1 MMDVVFG
8 LEALEQFYG
17 DAPNARL
24 APVPPAMRITLLYL
38 WNVGESAERGRQ
50 LQL

>member
-17 DAPNARL
+17 DATNARL
-24 APVPPAMRITLLYL
+24 APVPPAMRITLL
-38 WNVGESAERGRQ
+38 
-50 LQL
+50 